1 MFYVHELKALYI
13 KALYTANS
21 GRAQGFAKHA
31 RLDAT
36 TVRVFHLL

>member
-1 MFYVHELKALYI
+1 MFYMHKF

-21 GRAQGFAKHA
+21 GRAWGFAKHA